1 MKTLKDLFLDELA
14 ERYDSEQRIV
24 KALPK
29 LIKAATCPQLQAALQ
44 NHLVETQGQVATLK
58 EVFTSI
64 GVKAKGKKCKS
75 MTGLL
80 AAGEA
85 AASDFKDSPAINA
98 AIISARQKAEHYEI
112 AAYGCL
118 HEWAD
123 LLGYGEAADLLEEI
137 LLAEKE
143 ADEKLT
149 ILARTGDNEM
159 AVISD

>member
-14 ERYDSEQRIV
+14 EMYDSEQRIV

-29 LIKAATCPQLQAALQ
+29 LIEAATCPQLQTALN
-44 NHLVETQGQVATLK
+44 NHLIEIQGHAAILE

-64 GVKAKGKKCKS
+64 GRKTKGKKCKP
-75 MTGLL
+75 MAGLL
-80 AAGEA
+80 AAGDA
-85 AASDFKDSPAINA
+85 MASAFKDSPAINA
-98 AIISARQKAEHYEI
+98 AIISAGQKVAHYEI

-123 LLGYGEAADLLEEI
+123 LLGYSHAADFLEDILLE
-137 LLAEKE
+137 EKE

>member
-1 MKTLKDLFLDELA
+1 MKTLKELFLDELA
-14 ERYDSEQRIV
+14 EMYDSEQRIV

-29 LIKAATCPQLQAALQ
+29 LIKTATCPQLQVALN
-44 NHLVETQGQVATLK
+44 NHLIETQDHTAILE

-64 GVKAKGKKCKS
+64 GLKAKGKKCKS
-75 MTGLL
+75 MVGLL
-80 AAGEA
+80 AAGDA
-85 AASDFKDSPAINA
+85 TASDFKNSPAINA
-98 AIISARQKAEHYEI
+98 AIISAGQKVEHYEI

-123 LLGYGEAADLLEEI
+123 LLGYGHAADLLEDV
-137 LLAEKE
+137 LLEEKE